1 MYIKLLLLLPDS
13 PLCLGNDVKERDHK
27 PVETKRACGTNCNR
41 TLGFHSKRNR
51 TIGLGECEQLDLVVT
66 ESVIRWLSCTQL
78 PTSPKSSLVC

>member
-1 MYIKLLLLLPDS
+1 MINILLLVLLDS
-13 PLCLGNDVKERDHK
+13 PLCLGNNVKEKDQK
-27 PVETKRACGTNCNR
+27 PIETKRACGTNCNR

-78 PTSPKSSLVC
+78 PTSPNSSLVC